1 MNARKRPS
9 GSWQV
14 RAYAGRDPITGKQIC
29 KYFTGSDLRMLK
41 AQAAVWEQEHR
52 FATSA
57 GSFSKEADAFL
68 KRCGPVLSPSTLR
81 GYTNIAKALKA
92 CPALASA
99 SLAGITSELLQETI
113 AGWSCSPKTT
123 KNRVAF
129 ISAVLKGKG
138 YPMPPVRL
146 PQVPVPDLNI
156 PEAETVRKTLEA
168 AEGEL
173 WIVIMLAATGPLRQG
188 EIAALSLEDIDF
200 DKGIVHVHHDMV
212 RGPDGS
218 WSIKAPKTKS
228 SDRYIVMP
236 PELIAAIKQ
245 QGYVTHWN
253 PKQIQNHFAWHL
265 KKNGIPHYR
274 FHDLRHYC
282 ISELLSQG
290 IEEIY
295 IAERSGHSDYATLK
309 RYTHA
314 LAAHREDVN
323 AKALAIFSHTLSHT
337 APQSTVKNP

>member
-1 MNARKRPS
+1 MNARKLPS

-14 RAYAGRDPITGKQIC
+14 TAYAGRDRSTGKQIR
-29 KYFTGSDLRMLK
+29 KFFTGKDLRALR

-52 FATSA
+52 FASSA
-57 GSFSKEADAFL
+57 GTFAAEADAFIT
-68 KRCGPVLSPSTLR
+68 RCGPVLSPSTLR
-81 GYTNIAKALKA
+81 GYINIAKAIKA
-92 CPALASA
+92 SPRLAGVP
-99 SLAGITSELLQETI
+99 LHGITSELLQDTI
-113 AGWSCSPKTT
+113 AGWSCSPKTV

-129 ISAVLKGKG
+129 ISAVLRQKG
-138 YPMPPVRL
+138 YKMPPLRL
-146 PQVPVPDLNI
+146 PQVPVPDLHI

-188 EIAALSLEDIDF
+188 EIAALTLEDIDPVRN
-200 DKGIVHVHHDMV
+200 IVHVHHDLV
-212 RGPDGS
+212 RGPDGK
-218 WSIKAPKTKS
+218 WIRKAPKTAS

-236 PELIAAIKQ
+236 PELIAAIMK
-245 QGYVTHWN
+245 QGYVTQWN
-253 PKQIQNHFAWHL
+253 PKQIQNKFAWHL
-265 KKNGIPHYR
+265 KKHGIPHYR

-314 LAAHREDVN
+314 LAAHREEVN
-323 AKALAIFSHTLSHT
+323 RRALAVFSGLTT
-337 APQSTVKNP
+337 AQQPHNGLKNG